1 MATYKI
7 TKAYFN
13 GIALFQCTYYKV
25 VTEGYY
31 TGAPE
36 NCYDEEVEYMQPEY
50 QFAFEDILYEE
61 IPSTLLQHA
70 DAMYEGDDYDPRY
83 YCQMT
88 EVE

>member
-7 TKAYFN
+7 TKACFTD
-13 GIALFQCTYYKV
+13 IALFQCTYYKL
-25 VTEGYY
+25 VTEGYHD

-36 NCYDEEVEYMQPEY
+36 SCYVQKFEYMHP
-50 QFAFEDILYEE
+50 FKDILYEE
-61 IPSTLLQHA
+61 IPSHLLHLA

>member
-7 TKAYFN
+7 NKAYFKGN
-13 GIALFQCTYYKV
+13 ALFQYTYYKIA
-25 VTEGYY
+25 TEGYYY

-36 NCYDEEVEYMQPEY
+36 SCYVEEFEYLQPVY
-50 QFAFEDILYEE
+50 QSAFEDILYEE
-61 IPSTLLQHA
+61 IPSPLLKHA

-88 EVE
+88 EV